1 MKPIYFALLTDQGEA
16 KLAQAIAN
24 KTTLKL
30 TEMAVGDANGQVPTP
45 ERTQTQL
52 INERRRAAI
61 NKLDVDHVNTHQL
74 VAEQIIPEDEGGWWI
89 HEIGLF
95 DEDGDLCAIANCPP
109 TYKPKL
115 AEGSGRTQIIRLVLS
130 VTSTDVVELKI
141 DPSIV
146 LATRQ
151 YVDMAVSQALLPGTL
166 LMYASPTAPPGYL
179 VCNGD
184 PISRRTYAALFEVI
198 GTLYGEGDGETTF
211 NLPNFCGEFPRG
223 WDNGR
228 GVDAERVFGSHQ
240 ADSLAKHTHEAS
252 IAEAGGHNHG
262 GATSTNGEHTHAL
275 GAVFEGGGGGG
286 GGDLNKDYG
295 KGARTQPDGIHQ
307 HSIQPDGVHQHAI
320 TIHKTGGNETR
331 PRNVAV
337 LICIK
342 Y

>member
-30 TEMAVGDANGQVPTP
+30 TEMAVGDGGDALPQPD
-45 ERTQTQL
+45 RQQTSL
-52 INERRRAAI
+52 VNEQRRAAI
-61 NKLDVDHVNTHQL
+61 NTLFVDPINTHQL

-89 HEIGLF
+89 REIGLF

-141 DPSIV
+141 DPAIV

-151 YVDMAVSQALLPGTL
+151 YVDIAISQAVTPGTL
-166 LMYASPTAPPGYL
+166 RFFAHPTAPAGYL
-179 VCNGD
+179 ICDGEA
-184 PISRRTYAALFEVI
+184 ISRHTYAALFEAI
-198 GTLYGEGDGETTF
+198 GTCFGEGDGETTF
-211 NLPNFCGEFPRG
+211 NLPDCRGEFIRG

-228 GVDAERVFGSHQ
+228 GIDAERVFGSHQ

-275 GAVFEGGGGGG
+275 DARFAGGGGGG
-286 GGDLNKDYG
+286 GTDLNSVYG
-295 KGARTQPDGIHQ
+295 KDARTQPDGIHQ
-307 HSIQPDGVHQHAI
+307 HNINDDGAHQHAI